1 MFTGN
6 EWKKMS
12 YITKGSIQFR
22 KTTIA
27 LFLASFCTYA
37 NLWNVQPLLP
47 KFIEQFDLTH
57 TGASLAVS
65 VGSVSLAIGLLVS
78 GFFSESIDRKTF
90 MGVSM
95 ALVTF
100 CSLGIVFASS
110 FEILLVFRMLLGV
123 SLAGIP
129 AIALAYIGEE
139 FHPNILGRVTGF
151 YIGGTALGGL
161 SGRLISS
168 LVADFSSWRVSIFV
182 MTVLSTV
189 SCMIFFLTLPKSKH
203 FHKEKAEVKKMFGYM
218 LFHLKNECTLL
229 VFLLGFI
236 VMGAFVA
243 FFNYVTF
250 YLSEPPFEWSKWL
263 LGWMYILYI
272 FGSYSSSY
280 FGKLGDQKPRY
291 ITAALSIF
299 IMILGFLLTFI
310 QSSWIVLFGMILIII
325 GFFGAHSTCSAWV
338 GKVASDHKSQASSL
352 YLFFYYMGSSMI
364 GTVSGFFYGTNGWLG
379 IVVFLLF
386 ILGVALFFVWR
397 LYRLLQ
403 KNH

>member
-47 KFIEQFDLTH
+47 KFMEQFDLTH

-263 LGWMYILYI
+263 LYI

-291 ITAALSIF
+291 FTAALSIF